1 MDELADNRHIRP
13 GEDETFEN
21 RQKESDVALI
31 QRAQTGDTEAFGEL
45 IHRYRGQ
52 LFRYVRALTHD
63 SYLAEDILQDGLIRA
78 FIHMGQLQNAERFMA
93 WMQRIV
99 RNQAYSHMQRRE
111 QQREQHFSSFLAF
124 GADDPSWS
132 DQDSL
137 DKTLNHLLNDTERIS
152 QETGYDPYQA
162 VAQQEMRNNLYKLLG
177 CLNLREQQVFTSYW
191 MEQLSPQEIAC
202 KFNLTSANAYQI
214 LSRSRKKV
222 SQLHIHL
229 SVEEMLAEWNSL
241 GQNRVILEE
250 PLSFRAPQTWNSAAA
265 SIHEMLGYIGSSP
278 SLPMVMGM
286 SGLSFRLTI
295 LPQDIHIAGPTAY
308 NFKEVLI
315 RGLHHMGYRSHAVEA
330 LASEAGLNANLID
343 PSMLEEKAKGKR
355 LLNPRLV
362 RALSL
367 IRYSIHRGIPAVV
380 WDLNIPEFGLIYG
393 YDDAARTLYGTDF
406 IKSGTIIYDHVGRG
420 VNQEVFVLAAESDG
434 MIREM
439 NLRAALTD
447 VLAHYRGEDPYT
459 LSNTVSG
466 LAAYA
471 VWREALEYRR
481 VEPNGHAYNIAV
493 LWDARRYASEFF
505 RELCLKWAS
514 IPRYSSL
521 IPFCLQAEEL
531 YRNMSQRLNVLK
543 QCFPF
548 PEGGKPN
555 EKLQVD
561 QAISILLEV
570 EELERAAVVAIKAL
584 LEEMDQHSPEIVMV
598 WPKCND

>member
-1 MDELADNRHIRP
+1 MDGLNNNRHIRP
-13 GEDETFEN
+13 GEDETLED
-21 RQKESDVALI
+21 RQKEPDIALI
-31 QRAQTGDTEAFGEL
+31 QRAQTGDIEAFGEL

-52 LFRYVRALTHD
+52 LFRYVRALTYD

-93 WMQRIV
+93 WMQRIM
-99 RNQAYSHMQRRE
+99 RNQAYSHMQRQK
-111 QQREQHFSSFLAF
+111 QQREQHFSSFFAF
-124 GADDPSWS
+124 GLRADDASWS

-137 DKTLNHLLNDTERIS
+137 DITLNHLLNDSNRRS
-152 QETGYDPYQA
+152 QETDYDPYQA
-162 VAQQEMRNNLYKLLG
+162 VAQQEMRNNLHRLLG
-177 CLNLREQQVFTSYW
+177 CLNEREQQVFTSYW
-191 MEQLSPQEIAC
+191 MEQLSPQEMAY
-202 KFNLTSANAYQI
+202 KFNLTSANVYQI

-265 SIHEMLGYIGSSP
+265 SIHEMLGYIGPSP

-308 NFKEVLI
+308 NFKEVLT
-315 RGLHHMGYRSHAVEA
+315 RGLQHMGYRSHAVEA
-330 LASEAGLNANLID
+330 LASEAGLNANLVD

-362 RALSL
+362 QALSL
-367 IRYSIHRGIPAVV
+367 IRYAIHRGIPAVV

-406 IKSGTIIYDHVGRG
+406 IKSGTIPYDHVGRG

-439 NLRAALTD
+439 NLHAALTA

-459 LSNTVSG
+459 LPNTVSG
-466 LAAYA
+466 VAAYA

-493 LWDARRYASEFF
+493 LWDARRNASEFF
-505 RELCLKWAS
+505 KELSLKWAS
-514 IPRYSSL
+514 ISSYSSL

-531 YRNMSQRLNVLK
+531 YRNISQKLNKLAEL
-543 QCFPF
+543 FPF
-548 PEGGKPN
+548 PDGGLPN
-555 EKLQVD
+555 EKLHAD

-598 WPKCND
+598 

>member
-1 MDELADNRHIRP
+1 MDGLTNNRHIRL
-13 GEDETFEN
+13 GEDETLED
-21 RQKESDVALI
+21 RQKEPDIALI

-52 LFRYVRALTHD
+52 LFRYVRALTYD

-99 RNQAYSHMQRRE
+99 RNQAYSHMQRQE
-111 QQREQHFSSFLAF
+111 QQREQHFSSFFAFGF
-124 GADDPSWS
+124 GADDASWS

-137 DKTLNHLLNDTERIS
+137 DMTLNHLLNDTNRRS
-152 QETGYDPYQA
+152 QETDYDPYQA
-162 VAQQEMRNNLYKLLG
+162 VAQQEMRNNLHRLLG
-177 CLNLREQQVFTSYW
+177 CLNEREQQVFTSYW
-191 MEQLSPQEIAC
+191 MEQLSPQEMAY
-202 KFNLTSANAYQI
+202 KFNLTSANVYQI

-229 SVEEMLAEWNSL
+229 SVEEMLTEWNSL
-241 GQNRVILEE
+241 GQNRVTLEE

-265 SIHEMLGYIGSSP
+265 SIHEMLGYIGPSP
-278 SLPMVMGM
+278 SLPMIMGM
-286 SGLSFRLTI
+286 SGLSFRLTT

-308 NFKEVLI
+308 NFKEVLT
-315 RGLHHMGYRSHAVEA
+315 RGLQHMGYRSHAVEA
-330 LASEAGLNANLID
+330 LASEAGLNANLVD

-362 RALSL
+362 QALSL

-393 YDDAARTLYGTDF
+393 YDDAARTLHGTDF
-406 IKSGTIIYDHVGRG
+406 TKSGTIPYDHVGRG

-439 NLRAALTD
+439 NLRAALTA

-459 LSNTVSG
+459 LPNTVSG
-466 LAAYA
+466 VAAYA

-505 RELCLKWAS
+505 KELSLKWAS
-514 IPRYSSL
+514 TACYSSL

-531 YRNMSQRLNVLK
+531 YRNMSQKLNTLVAL
-543 QCFPF
+543 FPF
-548 PEGGKPN
+548 PDGGLPN
-555 EKLQVD
+555 EKLHAD

-598 WPKCND
+598 

>member
-21 RQKESDVALI
+21 RQKQSDIGLI

-52 LFRYVRALTHD
+52 LFRYVRALTYD

-99 RNQAYSHMQRRE
+99 RNQAYSHMQRQK
-111 QQREQHFSSFLAF
+111 QQREQHFSSFFAFGF
-124 GADDPSWS
+124 GADDASWS

-137 DKTLNHLLNDTERIS
+137 DMTLNHLLNDTERRS

-162 VAQQEMRNNLYKLLG
+162 VAQQEMRNNLHELLG
-177 CLNLREQQVFTSYW
+177 CLNEREQQVFTSYW
-191 MEQLSPQEIAC
+191 MEQLSPQEMAC
-202 KFNLTSANAYQI
+202 KFNLTSANVYQL

-241 GQNRVILEE
+241 GQHRVILEE

-265 SIHEMLGYIGSSP
+265 SIHEMLGYIGPSP

-286 SGLSFRLTI
+286 SGLAFRLTI
-295 LPQDIHIAGPTAY
+295 LPQDLHIAGPTAY
-308 NFKEVLI
+308 NFKEVLT

-330 LASEAGLNANLID
+330 LASEAGLNANLVD
-343 PSMLEEKAKGKR
+343 PLMLEEKAKGKR

-406 IKSGTIIYDHVGRG
+406 IKSGTIPYDHVGRG

-459 LSNTVSG
+459 LPNTVSG

-471 VWREALEYRR
+471 VWREALENRWL
-481 VEPNGHAYNIAV
+481 EPNGHAYNIAV
-493 LWDARRYASEFF
+493 LWDARRYASDFF
-505 RELCLKWAS
+505 KELSVKWAS
-514 IPRYSSL
+514 TTRYFSL
-521 IPFCLQAEEL
+521 IPLCLQAEEL
-531 YRNMSQRLNVLK
+531 YRNMSQRLNMLK

-548 PEGGKPN
+548 PDGGLPN
-555 EKLQVD
+555 EKLHAD
-561 QAISILLEV
+561 QAISILLEI
-570 EELERAAVVAIKAL
+570 EELERAAVVVVKAL
-584 LEEMDQHSPEIVMV
+584 LEGMAQHSPEIVMV
-598 WPKCND
+598 

>member
-1 MDELADNRHIRP
+1 MDGLTNNRHIRP
-13 GEDETFEN
+13 GEDETLED
-21 RQKESDVALI
+21 RQMQSDIALI

-78 FIHMGQLQNAERFMA
+78 FIHIGQLQNAERFMA

-99 RNQAYSHMQRRE
+99 RNQAYSHMQRQE

-124 GADDPSWS
+124 GFGADDASWS

-137 DKTLNHLLNDTERIS
+137 DMTLNHLLNDTDRRS
-152 QETGYDPYQA
+152 QEIGYDPYQA
-162 VAQQEMRNNLYKLLG
+162 VAQQEMRNNLHRLLS
-177 CLNLREQQVFTSYW
+177 CLNEREQQVFTSYW
-191 MEQLSPQEIAC
+191 MEQLSPQEMAC
-202 KFNLTSANAYQI
+202 RFKLTSANVYQI

-229 SVEEMLAEWNSL
+229 SVEDMLAEWNSL

-265 SIHEMLGYIGSSP
+265 SIHEMLGYIGPSP

-286 SGLSFRLTI
+286 SGLSFRLII

-308 NFKEVLI
+308 NFKEVLT
-315 RGLHHMGYRSHAVEA
+315 RGLQHMGYRSHAVEA
-330 LASEAGLNANLID
+330 LASEAGLNANLVD
-343 PSMLEEKAKGKR
+343 PAMLEEKAKGKR

-380 WDLNIPEFGLIYG
+380 WDLHIPEFGLIYG

-406 IKSGTIIYDHVGRG
+406 IKSGTVPYDHVGRG
-420 VNQEVFVLAAESDG
+420 VNQEVFVLAAESDS

-447 VLAHYRGEDPYT
+447 VLAHYRGEDPYS
-459 LSNTVSG
+459 LPNTVSG
-466 LAAYA
+466 LAAYG

-505 RELCLKWAS
+505 KELSLKWAS

-531 YRNMSQRLNVLK
+531 YRNMSQKLNTLAEL
-543 QCFPF
+543 FPF
-548 PEGGKPN
+548 PDGGLPN
-555 EKLQVD
+555 EKLHAD

-570 EELERAAVVAIKAL
+570 EELERAAVVVIKAL
-584 LEEMDQHSPEIVMV
+584 LKGMAQHSPEIVMV
-598 WPKCND
+598 

>member
-1 MDELADNRHIRP
+1 MDGLTDNRHIRP
-13 GEDETFEN
+13 GEDETLED
-21 RQKESDVALI
+21 RHKEPDIALI

-45 IHRYRGQ
+45 IRRYRGQ
-52 LFRYVRALTHD
+52 LFRYVRAVTHD

-78 FIHMGQLQNAERFMA
+78 FIHMGQLQHAERFMA

-99 RNQAYSHMQRRE
+99 RNQAYSHMQRQE

-124 GADDPSWS
+124 GFGADDASWS

-137 DKTLNHLLNDTERIS
+137 DMTLSHLLNDTDRRS

-162 VAQQEMRNNLYKLLG
+162 VAQQEMSNNLHKLLG
-177 CLNLREQQVFTSYW
+177 CLNEREQQVFTSYW
-191 MEQLSPQEIAC
+191 MEQLSPQEMAC
-202 KFNLTSANAYQI
+202 KFNLTIANVYQI

-222 SQLHIHL
+222 SQHHIHL
-229 SVEEMLAEWNSL
+229 SVEETLAEWNSL
-241 GQNRVILEE
+241 GQNRVILGE

-265 SIHEMLGYIGSSP
+265 SIHEMLGYIGPSP

-308 NFKEVLI
+308 NFKEVLT
-315 RGLHHMGYRSHAVEA
+315 RGLQHMGYRSHAVEA
-330 LASEAGLNANLID
+330 LASEAGLNANLVD

-380 WDLNIPEFGLIYG
+380 WDLHIPEFGLIYG

-406 IKSGTIIYDHVGRG
+406 IKSGTIPYDHVGRG
-420 VNQEVFVLAAESDG
+420 VNQEVFVLTAESDG

-439 NLRAALTD
+439 NLHAALTD

-459 LSNTVSG
+459 LPNTVSG

-505 RELCLKWAS
+505 KELSLKWAS
-514 IPRYSSL
+514 TARYSSL
-521 IPFCLQAEEL
+521 IAFCLQAEEL
-531 YRNMSQRLNVLK
+531 YRNMFQKLNTLAEL
-543 QCFPF
+543 CPF
-548 PEGGKPN
+548 PDGGLPN
-555 EKLQVD
+555 EKVHAD
-561 QAISILLEV
+561 QAISILVEV
-570 EELERAAVVAIKAL
+570 EELERAAVVVIKAL
-584 LEEMDQHSPEIVMV
+584 LEGMAQHSPEIVMV
-598 WPKCND
+598 

>member
-1 MDELADNRHIRP
+1 MDGLTNNRHIRP
-13 GEDETFEN
+13 GEDEILED
-21 RQKESDVALI
+21 RQKEPDIALI

-52 LFRYVRALTHD
+52 LFRYVRALTYD

-99 RNQAYSHMQRRE
+99 RNQAYSHMQRQK
-111 QQREQHFSSFLAF
+111 QQREQHFSSFFAFGF
-124 GADDPSWS
+124 GADDASWS

-137 DKTLNHLLNDTERIS
+137 DMTLNHLLNDSNRSS
-152 QETGYDPYQA
+152 QETGNDPYQA
-162 VAQQEMRNNLYKLLG
+162 VAQQEMRNNLHRLLG
-177 CLNLREQQVFTSYW
+177 CLNEREQQVFTSYW
-191 MEQLSPQEIAC
+191 MEQLSPQEMAC
-202 KFNLTSANAYQI
+202 KFNLTSANVYQI

-241 GQNRVILEE
+241 GQNRVTLEE
-250 PLSFRAPQTWNSAAA
+250 PLSFRTPQTWNSAAA
-265 SIHEMLGYIGSSP
+265 SIHEMLGYIDPSP

-308 NFKEVLI
+308 NFKEVLT
-315 RGLHHMGYRSHAVEA
+315 RGLQHMGYRSHAVEA
-330 LASEAGLNANLID
+330 LASEAGLNANLVD

-362 RALSL
+362 QALSL
-367 IRYSIHRGIPAVV
+367 IRYAIHRGIPAVV

-393 YDDAARTLYGTDF
+393 YDDAARILYGTDF
-406 IKSGTIIYDHVGRG
+406 IKSGTIAYDHVGRG
-420 VNQEVFVLAAESDG
+420 VNQEVFVLVAESDG

-439 NLRAALTD
+439 NLRAALTAT
-447 VLAHYRGEDPYT
+447 LAHYLGEDPYT
-459 LSNTVSG
+459 LPNTVSG
-466 LAAYA
+466 VAAYA
-471 VWREALEYRR
+471 VWREALQYRR

-505 RELCLKWAS
+505 KELSLKWAS
-514 IPRYSSL
+514 IASYSSL

-531 YRNMSQRLNVLK
+531 YRNMSQKLNTLAEL
-543 QCFPF
+543 FPF
-548 PEGGKPN
+548 PDGGLPN
-555 EKLQVD
+555 EKLHAD

-584 LEEMDQHSPEIVMV
+584 LEEMDQYSPEIVMV
-598 WPKCND
+598 

>member
-1 MDELADNRHIRP
+1 MDGLTNNRHIRP
-13 GEDETFEN
+13 GEDEILED
-21 RQKESDVALI
+21 RQKEPDIALI

-52 LFRYVRALTHD
+52 LFRYVRALTYD

-99 RNQAYSHMQRRE
+99 RNQAYSHMQRQK
-111 QQREQHFSSFLAF
+111 QQREQHFSSFFAFGF
-124 GADDPSWS
+124 GADDASWS

-137 DKTLNHLLNDTERIS
+137 DMTLNHLLNDTDRSS
-152 QETGYDPYQA
+152 QETEYDPYQA
-162 VAQQEMRNNLYKLLG
+162 VAQQEMRNNLHRLLG
-177 CLNLREQQVFTSYW
+177 CLNEREQQVFTSYW
-191 MEQLSPQEIAC
+191 MEQLSPQEMAC
-202 KFNLTSANAYQI
+202 KFNLTSANVYQI

-241 GQNRVILEE
+241 GQNRVTLEE
-250 PLSFRAPQTWNSAAA
+250 PLSFRTPQTWNSAAA
-265 SIHEMLGYIGSSP
+265 SIHEMLGYIGPSP

-308 NFKEVLI
+308 NFKEVLT
-315 RGLHHMGYRSHAVEA
+315 RGLQHMGYRSHAVEA
-330 LASEAGLNANLID
+330 LASEAGLNANLVD

-362 RALSL
+362 QALSL
-367 IRYSIHRGIPAVV
+367 IRYAIHRGIPAVV

-406 IKSGTIIYDHVGRG
+406 IKSGTIPYDHVGRG

-439 NLRAALTD
+439 NLHAALTA

-459 LSNTVSG
+459 LPNTVSG
-466 LAAYA
+466 VAAYA

-505 RELCLKWAS
+505 KELSLKWAS
-514 IPRYSSL
+514 IASYSNL
-521 IPFCLQAEEL
+521 ISFCLQAEEL
-531 YRNMSQRLNVLK
+531 YRNMSQKLNTLAEL
-543 QCFPF
+543 FPF
-548 PEGGKPN
+548 PDGGLPN
-555 EKLQVD
+555 EKLHAD

-584 LEEMDQHSPEIVMV
+584 LEEMDQHFPEIVMV
-598 WPKCND
+598 

>member
-1 MDELADNRHIRP
+1 MDKLADNRHIRTE
-13 GEDETFEN
+13 EDETFEN
-21 RQKESDVALI
+21 RQKEPDIALV

-45 IHRYRGQ
+45 IRRYRGQ

-63 SYLAEDILQDGLIRA
+63 SYLAEDIIQDGLIRA

-111 QQREQHFSSFLAF
+111 QQREQHFSSFFAF
-124 GADDPSWS
+124 GADDDSWS
-132 DQDSL
+132 DRDSL
-137 DKTLNHLLNDTERIS
+137 DMTLNHLLNQTDRRS
-152 QETGYDPYQA
+152 QETHDDPYQA
-162 VAQQEMRNNLYKLLG
+162 VAQQEMRNNLHKLLG
-177 CLNLREQQVFTSYW
+177 CLNEREQQVFTSYW
-191 MEQLSPQEIAC
+191 MEQLSTQEMAC
-202 KFNLTSANAYQI
+202 RFNLTSANVYQI

-229 SVEEMLAEWNSL
+229 SVEEMLAEWNSI
-241 GQNRVILEE
+241 GQDRVILEE
-250 PLSFRAPQTWNSAAA
+250 PLSFRDPQTWNSAAA
-265 SIHEMLGYIGSSP
+265 AIHEMLGYIGPSP

-286 SGLSFRLTI
+286 TGLSFRLTI

-308 NFKEVLI
+308 NFKEVLT
-315 RGLHHMGYRSHAVEA
+315 RGLQYLGYRSQAVEA
-330 LASEAGLNANLID
+330 LASEAGLNANLVD

-367 IRYSIHRGIPAVV
+367 IRTSIHRGIPAVV

-406 IKSGTIIYDHVGRG
+406 IKSGSIPYDHVGRG

-439 NLRAALTD
+439 NLREALTA

-459 LSNTVSG
+459 LPNTVSG

-471 VWREALEYRR
+471 VWREALEYRQ
-481 VEPNGHAYNIAV
+481 VEPNGNAYNIAV
-493 LWDARRYASEFF
+493 LWDARRYAGEFF
-505 RELCLKWAS
+505 EELSLKWAS
-514 IPRYSSL
+514 TPRYTSL
-521 IPFCLQAEEL
+521 IPFCLQAEEI
-531 YRNMSQRLNVLK
+531 YRIMTQRLNMLK

-555 EKLQVD
+555 DKLHAD
-561 QAISILLEV
+561 QAILLLLEV
-570 EELERAAVVAIKAL
+570 EELERAVVVAIKAL

>member
-1 MDELADNRHIRP
+1 MDELTVNHRHISS
-13 GEDETFEN
+13 GQDETFEN
-21 RQKESDVALI
+21 RQKESDIALI

-63 SYLAEDILQDGLIRA
+63 SYLAEDILQDGFIRA
-78 FIHMGQLQNAERFMA
+78 FIHMRQLQNADRFMA

-111 QQREQHFSSFLAF
+111 QQREQHFSSFFAFGF
-124 GADDPSWS
+124 GADDASWS
-132 DQDSL
+132 DQDSF
-137 DKTLNHLLNDTERIS
+137 DMTLNHFLNDTDRRS
-152 QETGYDPYQA
+152 WETGYDPYQA
-162 VAQQEMRNNLYKLLG
+162 VAQQEMRNNLHKLLG
-177 CLNLREQQVFTSYW
+177 CLNEREQQVFTSYW
-191 MEQLSPQEIAC
+191 MEQLSPQEMAC
-202 KFNLTSANAYQI
+202 KFNLTSANVYQI

-229 SVEEMLAEWNSL
+229 SVEEMLAEWHSI
-241 GQNRVILEE
+241 GQNRLILEE

-308 NFKEVLI
+308 NFKEVLT
-315 RGLHHMGYRSHAVEA
+315 RGLQHMGYRSHAVEA
-330 LASEAGLNANLID
+330 LASEAGGNANLVD

-393 YDDAARTLYGTDF
+393 YDDAVRTLYGTDF
-406 IKSGTIIYDHVGRG
+406 IKSGTIPYDHVGRG
-420 VNQEVFVLAAESDG
+420 VNQEVFVMTAESDG

-459 LSNTVSG
+459 LPNTVSG
-466 LAAYA
+466 LAAYG

-481 VEPNGHAYNIAV
+481 VEPNGHAYNLAV

-505 RELCLKWAS
+505 KELSVKRAS
-514 IPRYSSL
+514 TPRYSSL
-521 IPFCLQAEEL
+521 IPLCLQAEEL
-531 YRNMSQRLNVLK
+531 YRNMSQRLNMLK

-548 PEGGKPN
+548 PDGGLPN
-555 EKLQVD
+555 EKLHAD

-570 EELERAAVVAIKAL
+570 EELERAAVIVIQAL
-584 LEEMDQHSPEIVMV
+584 LEEMDQHSPEMVMV
-598 WPKCND
+598 

>member
-1 MDELADNRHIRP
+1 MDELADNRHITP
-13 GEDETFEN
+13 GQGETFKN
-21 RQKESDVALI
+21 GNKESDIALI

-78 FIHMGQLQNAERFMA
+78 FIHMRQLQNADRFMA

-111 QQREQHFSSFLAF
+111 QQREQHFSSFFAFGF
-124 GADDPSWS
+124 GADDASWS

-137 DKTLNHLLNDTERIS
+137 DMTLNHFLNDTDRRS
-152 QETGYDPYQA
+152 WETGYDPYQA
-162 VAQQEMRNNLYKLLG
+162 VAQQEMRNNLHKLLG
-177 CLNLREQQVFTSYW
+177 CLNEREQQVFTSYW
-191 MEQLSPQEIAC
+191 MEQLSPQEMAC
-202 KFNLTSANAYQI
+202 KFNLTSANVYQI

-229 SVEEMLAEWNSL
+229 SVEEMLAEWHSI
-241 GQNRVILEE
+241 GQNRLILEE

-286 SGLSFRLTI
+286 IGLSFRLTI

-308 NFKEVLI
+308 NFKEVLT
-315 RGLHHMGYRSHAVEA
+315 RGLRHMGYRSHAVEA
-330 LASEAGLNANLID
+330 LASEAGLNANLVD

-355 LLNPRLV
+355 VLNPRLV

-393 YDDAARTLYGTDF
+393 YDDAVRTLYGTDF
-406 IKSGTIIYDHVGRG
+406 IKSGTIPYDHVGRG
-420 VNQEVFVLAAESDG
+420 VNQEVFVMTAESDG

-459 LSNTVSG
+459 LPNTVSG
-466 LAAYA
+466 LAAYS

-481 VEPNGHAYNIAV
+481 VEPNGHAYNLAV

-505 RELCLKWAS
+505 KELSVKWAS
-514 IPRYSSL
+514 TPLHSSL
-521 IPFCLQAEEL
+521 IPLCLQAEEL
-531 YRNMSQRLNVLK
+531 YRNMSQRLNMLK

-548 PEGGKPN
+548 PDGGLPN
-555 EKLQVD
+555 EKLHAD

-570 EELERAAVVAIKAL
+570 EELERAAVIVIQAL
-584 LEEMDQHSPEIVMV
+584 LEEMDQHSPNGYGVTYM
-598 WPKCND
+598 

>member
-1 MDELADNRHIRP
+1 MDGLTNNRHIRP
-13 GEDETFEN
+13 GEDEILED
-21 RQKESDVALI
+21 RQKEPDIALI

-45 IHRYRGQ
+45 IYRYRGQ
-52 LFRYVRALTHD
+52 LFRYVRALTYD

-99 RNQAYSHMQRRE
+99 RNQAYSHMQRQKQLRE
-111 QQREQHFSSFLAF
+111 EHFSSFFAFGF
-124 GADDPSWS
+124 GADDASWS

-137 DKTLNHLLNDTERIS
+137 DITLNHLLNDSNRTS

-162 VAQQEMRNNLYKLLG
+162 VAQQEMRNNLHRLLA
-177 CLNLREQQVFTSYW
+177 CLNEREQQVFTSYW
-191 MEQLSPQEIAC
+191 MEQLSAQEMAC
-202 KFNLTSANAYQI
+202 KFNLTIANVYQI

-241 GQNRVILEE
+241 GQNRVTLEE

-265 SIHEMLGYIGSSP
+265 SIHEMLGYIGPSP

-308 NFKEVLI
+308 NFKEVLT
-315 RGLHHMGYRSHAVEA
+315 RGLQHMGYRSHAVEA
-330 LASEAGLNANLID
+330 LASEAGLNANLVD
-343 PSMLEEKAKGKR
+343 PLMLEEKAKGKR

-362 RALSL
+362 QALSL
-367 IRYSIHRGIPAVV
+367 IRYAIHRGIPAVV

-406 IKSGTIIYDHVGRG
+406 IKSGTIPYDHVGRG

-439 NLRAALTD
+439 NLHGALTA

-459 LSNTVSG
+459 LPNTVSG
-466 LAAYA
+466 VAAYA

-505 RELCLKWAS
+505 KEVSLKWAS
-514 IPRYSSL
+514 NACYSSL

-531 YRNMSQRLNVLK
+531 YRNMSQKLNTLVEL
-543 QCFPF
+543 FPF
-548 PEGGKPN
+548 PDGGLPN
-555 EKLQVD
+555 EKLHAD

-570 EELERAAVVAIKAL
+570 EELERAAVVVIKAL
-584 LEEMDQHSPEIVMV
+584 LEGMDQHSPEIVMV
-598 WPKCND
+598 

>member
-1 MDELADNRHIRP
+1 MDELANNRHIMI
-13 GEDETFEN
+13 GEDEAFEN
-21 RQKESDVALI
+21 RQKKSDIALI
-31 QRAQTGDTEAFGEL
+31 QRAQAGNTEAFGEL

-52 LFRYVRALTHD
+52 LFRYVRSLTHD

-93 WMQRIV
+93 WMQRIM

-111 QQREQHFSSFLAF
+111 QQREQHFSSFFAF
-124 GADDPSWS
+124 GYGADDASWS

-137 DKTLNHLLNDTERIS
+137 DMTLSCLLDDTDRRS
-152 QETGYDPYQA
+152 QEKGNDPYQA
-162 VAQQEMRNNLYKLLG
+162 IVQQEMRTNLHKLLG
-177 CLNLREQQVFTSYW
+177 CLNEREQQVFTSYW

-202 KFNLTSANAYQI
+202 KFNLTSANVYQI

-229 SVEEMLAEWNSL
+229 SVEEMLAEWHSL
-241 GQNRVILEE
+241 RQNRVILEE
-250 PLSFRAPQTWNSAAA
+250 PLSFRDPQTWNSAAA

-308 NFKEVLI
+308 NFKEVLT
-315 RGLHHMGYRSHAVEA
+315 RGLQHLGYRSQAVEA
-330 LASEAGLNANLID
+330 LASEAGLNANLVD

-367 IRYSIHRGIPAVV
+367 IRTSIHRGIPAVV

-393 YDDAARTLYGTDF
+393 YDDAARTLYGIDF
-406 IKSGTIIYDHVGRG
+406 IKSGSIPYDHVGRG

-439 NLRAALTD
+439 NLRAALTA

-459 LSNTVSG
+459 LPNTVSG

-471 VWREALEYRR
+471 AWREALEYRQ

-493 LWDARRYASEFF
+493 LWDARRYAGEFF
-505 RELCLKWAS
+505 RELSIKWAS

-531 YRNMSQRLNVLK
+531 YRMMAQRLNELK

-555 EKLQVD
+555 GKLQEN

-570 EELERAAVVAIKAL
+570 EELERAAVVAIESLREGMA
-584 LEEMDQHSPEIVMV
+584 QHSPEIVMV
-598 WPKCND
+598 

>member
-1 MDELADNRHIRP
+1 MDGLTNNRHIRP
-13 GEDETFEN
+13 GEDEILED
-21 RQKESDVALI
+21 RQNEPDITLI
-31 QRAQTGDTEAFGEL
+31 QRAQTGDTEAFGDL
-45 IHRYRGQ
+45 IHRHRGQ
-52 LFRYVRALTHD
+52 LFRYVRALTYD

-93 WMQRIV
+93 WMQRII
-99 RNQAYSHMQRRE
+99 RNQAYSHMQRQK
-111 QQREQHFSSFLAF
+111 QQREQHFSSF
-124 GADDPSWS
+124 
-132 DQDSL
+132 
-137 DKTLNHLLNDTERIS
+137 
-152 QETGYDPYQA
+152 ETDYDPYQA
-162 VAQQEMRNNLYKLLG
+162 VAQQEMRNNLHRLLG
-177 CLNLREQQVFTSYW
+177 CLNEREQQVFTSYW
-191 MEQLSPQEIAC
+191 MEQLSPQEMAY
-202 KFNLTSANAYQI
+202 KFNLTIANVYQI

-222 SQLHIHL
+222 SQFHIHL

-241 GQNRVILEE
+241 GQNRVTLEE

-265 SIHEMLGYIGSSP
+265 SIHEMLGYIGPSP

-308 NFKEVLI
+308 NFKEVLT
-315 RGLHHMGYRSHAVEA
+315 RGLQHMGYRSHAVEA
-330 LASEAGLNANLID
+330 LASEAGLNANLVD

-362 RALSL
+362 QALSL

-406 IKSGTIIYDHVGRG
+406 IKSGTIPYDHVGRG

-439 NLRAALTD
+439 NLHAALTA

-459 LSNTVSG
+459 LPNTVSG
-466 LAAYA
+466 LAVYA

-505 RELCLKWAS
+505 KELSLQWAS
-514 IPRYSSL
+514 TACYSSL

-531 YRNMSQRLNVLK
+531 YRNMSQKLNTLAEL
-543 QCFPF
+543 FPF
-548 PEGGKPN
+548 PEGGLPD
-555 EKLQVD
+555 EKLHAD

-570 EELERAAVVAIKAL
+570 EELERAAVVVIKAL
-584 LEEMDQHSPEIVMV
+584 LEGMAQHSPGIVMG
-598 WPKCND
+598 

>member
-1 MDELADNRHIRP
+1 MDGLNNNRHIRP
-13 GEDETFEN
+13 GEDETLED
-21 RQKESDVALI
+21 RQKEPDIALI
-31 QRAQTGDTEAFGEL
+31 QRAQTGDIESFGEL

-52 LFRYVRALTHD
+52 LFRYVRALTYD

-78 FIHMGQLQNAERFMA
+78 FIHMEQLQNAERFMA
-93 WMQRIV
+93 WMQRIM
-99 RNQAYSHMQRRE
+99 RNQAYSHMQRQK
-111 QQREQHFSSFLAF
+111 QQREQHFSSFFAFGF
-124 GADDPSWS
+124 GADDASWS

-137 DKTLNHLLNDTERIS
+137 DMTLNHLLNDTDRRS

-162 VAQQEMRNNLYKLLG
+162 VAQQEMRNNLHRLLG
-177 CLNLREQQVFTSYW
+177 CLNEREQQVFTSYW
-191 MEQLSPQEIAC
+191 MEQLSPQEMAC
-202 KFNLTSANAYQI
+202 KFNLTIANVYQI

-241 GQNRVILEE
+241 GQNRVTLEE

-265 SIHEMLGYIGSSP
+265 SIHEMLGYIGPSP

-308 NFKEVLI
+308 NFKEVLA
-315 RGLHHMGYRSHAVEA
+315 RGLQHMGYLSHAVEA
-330 LASEAGLNANLID
+330 LASEAGLNANLVD
-343 PSMLEEKAKGKR
+343 SSMLEEKAKGKR

-362 RALSL
+362 QALSL

-406 IKSGTIIYDHVGRG
+406 IKSGTIPYDHVGRG

-439 NLRAALTD
+439 NLNAALTA
-447 VLAHYRGEDPYT
+447 VLAHYHGEDPYT
-459 LSNTVSG
+459 LPNTVSG
-466 LAAYA
+466 VAAYA

-505 RELCLKWAS
+505 KELSLKWAS
-514 IPRYSSL
+514 TACYSSL

-531 YRNMSQRLNVLK
+531 YQNMSQKLNTLAEL
-543 QCFPF
+543 FPF
-548 PEGGKPN
+548 PDGGLPN
-555 EKLQVD
+555 EKLHAD

-570 EELERAAVVAIKAL
+570 EELERAAVVVIKAL
-584 LEEMDQHSPEIVMV
+584 LEGMAQHSPQIVMV
-598 WPKCND
+598 

>member
-1 MDELADNRHIRP
+1 MDEVADNHHIRT

-21 RQKESDVALI
+21 RKKESDVALI

-45 IHRYRGQ
+45 VHRYRGQ

-63 SYLAEDILQDGLIRA
+63 SYLAEDILQDGFIRA
-78 FIHMGQLQNAERFMA
+78 FIHMRQLQNADRFMA

-111 QQREQHFSSFLAF
+111 QQREQQFSSFFVF

-137 DKTLNHLLNDTERIS
+137 DMTLNHLLNDADRRS
-152 QETGYDPYQA
+152 QGTGYDPYQA
-162 VAQQEMRNNLYKLLG
+162 VAQQEMRNNLHKLLG
-177 CLNLREQQVFTSYW
+177 CLNEREQQVFASYW

-202 KFNLTSANAYQI
+202 KFNLTSANVYQI

-229 SVEEMLAEWNSL
+229 SVEEMLAEWHSL
-241 GQNRVILEE
+241 GQNRLILEE
-250 PLSFRAPQTWNSAAA
+250 PLSFRAPRTWNSAAA

-308 NFKEVLI
+308 NFKEVLT
-315 RGLHHMGYRSHAVEA
+315 RGLRHMGYRSHAVEA
-330 LASEAGLNANLID
+330 LASEAGLNANLVD

-393 YDDAARTLYGTDF
+393 YDDAARILYGTDF
-406 IKSGTIIYDHVGRG
+406 IKSGTIPYDHVGRG

-434 MIREM
+434 MLREM
-439 NLRAALTD
+439 NLRAVLTA
-447 VLAHYRGEDPYT
+447 VLAHYCGEDPYT
-459 LSNTVSG
+459 LPNTVSG

-481 VEPNGHAYNIAV
+481 VEPNGQAYNIAV

-505 RELCLKWAS
+505 KELSLKWAS
-514 IPRYSSL
+514 TARYSSL
-521 IPFCLQAEEL
+521 IAFCLQAEEL
-531 YRNMSQRLNVLK
+531 YRKMSQKLNTLAEL
-543 QCFPF
+543 FPF
-548 PEGGKPN
+548 PEGGLPN
-555 EKLQVD
+555 EKLHAD
-561 QAISILLEV
+561 QAISILMEV
-570 EELERAAVVAIKAL
+570 EELERTAVVVIKAL
-584 LEEMDQHSPEIVMV
+584 LEGMAQHSPEIVMV
-598 WPKCND
+598 

>member
-13 GEDETFEN
+13 GEDEIYED
-21 RQKESDVALI
+21 RQKESDIALI
-31 QRAQTGDTEAFGEL
+31 QRAQTGGTEAFGEL

-52 LFRYVRALTHD
+52 LFRYVRAFTHD
-63 SYLAEDILQDGLIRA
+63 SFLAEDILQDGLIRA
-78 FIHMGQLQNAERFMA
+78 FIHLGQLQDTDRFLA

-99 RNQAYSHMQRRE
+99 RNQAYSHMKRRE

-124 GADDPSWS
+124 GADDASWS
-132 DQDSL
+132 EQDSL
-137 DKTLNHLLNDTERIS
+137 DKTLNHLLNDADWRS
-152 QETGYDPYQA
+152 QEAGYDPYQA
-162 VAQQEMRNNLYKLLG
+162 IVQQEMRNNFHKLLG
-177 CLNLREQQVFTSYW
+177 CLNEREQQVFTSYW

-202 KFNLTSANAYQI
+202 RFNLTSVNVYQI

-222 SQLHIHL
+222 SQHHIHL
-229 SVEEMLAEWNSL
+229 SVEEMLAEWHSI

-286 SGLSFRLTI
+286 SGLAFRLTI
-295 LPQDIHIAGPTAY
+295 LPKDIHIAGPTAY
-308 NFKEVLI
+308 NFKEVLT
-315 RGLHHMGYRSHAVEA
+315 RGLQRMGYRSHAVEA
-330 LASEAGLNANLID
+330 LASEAGLNANLLD

-393 YDDAARTLYGTDF
+393 YDDAVRTLYGLDF
-406 IKSGTIIYDHVGRG
+406 IKSGAFPYDHVGRG

-434 MIREM
+434 MTREM
-439 NLRAALTD
+439 DLRAALTD
-447 VLAHYRGEDPYT
+447 VLAHYGGEDPYT
-459 LSNTVSG
+459 LPNTVSG

-471 VWREALEYRR
+471 VWREALENRR
-481 VEPNGHAYNIAV
+481 VEPNGHAYNIAI
-493 LWDARRYASEFF
+493 LWDARRYAGEFF
-505 RELCLKWAS
+505 KELSLKWAS
-514 IPRYSSL
+514 ISHYSSL
-521 IPFCLQAEEL
+521 ISICLRAEEL
-531 YRNMSQRLNVLK
+531 YRIMSQRLNTLTEL
-543 QCFPF
+543 FPF
-548 PEGGKPN
+548 PDGGLPN
-555 EKLQVD
+555 EKLQAD

-570 EELERAAVVAIKAL
+570 EELERDAVVAIEAL
-584 LEEMDQHSPEIVMV
+584 LKEWLNIPRQ
-598 WPKCND
+598 

>member
-1 MDELADNRHIRP
+1 MDGLTNNRHIRP
-13 GEDETFEN
+13 GEDEILED
-21 RQKESDVALI
+21 RQNEPDITLI
-31 QRAQTGDTEAFGEL
+31 QRAQTGDTEAFGDL
-45 IHRYRGQ
+45 IHRHRGQ
-52 LFRYVRALTHD
+52 LFRYVRALTYD

-93 WMQRIV
+93 WMQRII
-99 RNQAYSHMQRRE
+99 RNQAYSHMQRQK
-111 QQREQHFSSFLAF
+111 QQREQHFSSFFAFGF
-124 GADDPSWS
+124 GADDTSWS
-132 DQDSL
+132 DQDLL
-137 DKTLNHLLNDTERIS
+137 DMTLNHLLNDSNWRS

-162 VAQQEMRNNLYKLLG
+162 VVQQEMRNNLHRLLG
-177 CLNLREQQVFTSYW
+177 CLNEREQQVFTSYW
-191 MEQLSPQEIAC
+191 MEQLSPQEMAY
-202 KFNLTSANAYQI
+202 KFNLTIANVYQI

-222 SQLHIHL
+222 SQFHIHL

-241 GQNRVILEE
+241 GQNRVTLEE

-265 SIHEMLGYIGSSP
+265 SIHEMLGYIGPSP

-308 NFKEVLI
+308 NFKEVLT
-315 RGLHHMGYRSHAVEA
+315 RGLQHMGYRSHAVEA
-330 LASEAGLNANLID
+330 LASEAGLNANLVD

-362 RALSL
+362 QALSL

-406 IKSGTIIYDHVGRG
+406 IKSGTIPYDHVGRG

-439 NLRAALTD
+439 NLHAALTA

-459 LSNTVSG
+459 LPNTVSG
-466 LAAYA
+466 LAVYA

-505 RELCLKWAS
+505 KELSLQWAS
-514 IPRYSSL
+514 TACYSSL

-531 YRNMSQRLNVLK
+531 YRNMSQKLNTLAEL
-543 QCFPF
+543 FPF
-548 PEGGKPN
+548 PEGGLPD
-555 EKLQVD
+555 EKLHAD

-570 EELERAAVVAIKAL
+570 EELERAAVVVIKAL
-584 LEEMDQHSPEIVMV
+584 LEGMAQHSPGIVMG
-598 WPKCND
+598 

>member
-1 MDELADNRHIRP
+1 MDGLTNNRHIRP
-13 GEDETFEN
+13 GEDEILED
-21 RQKESDVALI
+21 RQKEPDIALI

-52 LFRYVRALTHD
+52 LFRYVRALTYD

-99 RNQAYSHMQRRE
+99 RNQAYSHMQRQK
-111 QQREQHFSSFLAF
+111 QQREQHFSSFFAFGF
-124 GADDPSWS
+124 GADDASWS

-137 DKTLNHLLNDTERIS
+137 DMTLNHLLNDTDRSS
-152 QETGYDPYQA
+152 QETEYDPYQA
-162 VAQQEMRNNLYKLLG
+162 VAQQEMRNNLHRLLG
-177 CLNLREQQVFTSYW
+177 CLNEREQQVFTSYW
-191 MEQLSPQEIAC
+191 MEQLSPQEMAY
-202 KFNLTSANAYQI
+202 KFNLTSANVYQI

-241 GQNRVILEE
+241 GQNRVTLEE
-250 PLSFRAPQTWNSAAA
+250 PLSFRTPQTWNSAAA
-265 SIHEMLGYIGSSP
+265 SIHEMLGYIGPSP

-308 NFKEVLI
+308 NFKEVLT
-315 RGLHHMGYRSHAVEA
+315 RGLQHMGYRSHAVEA
-330 LASEAGLNANLID
+330 LASEAGLNANLVD

-362 RALSL
+362 QALSL
-367 IRYSIHRGIPAVV
+367 IRYAIHRGIPAVV

-406 IKSGTIIYDHVGRG
+406 IKSGTIPYDHVGRG

-439 NLRAALTD
+439 NLHAALTA

-459 LSNTVSG
+459 LPNTVSG
-466 LAAYA
+466 VAAYA

-505 RELCLKWAS
+505 KELSLKWAS
-514 IPRYSSL
+514 IASYSNL
-521 IPFCLQAEEL
+521 ISFCLQAEEL
-531 YRNMSQRLNVLK
+531 YRNMSQKLNTLAEL
-543 QCFPF
+543 FPF
-548 PEGGKPN
+548 PDGGLPN
-555 EKLQVD
+555 EKLHAD
-561 QAISILLEV
+561 QAISILLEA

-584 LEEMDQHSPEIVMV
+584 LEEMDQHFPEIVMV
-598 WPKCND
+598 

>member
-1 MDELADNRHIRP
+1 MDGLTNNRHIRP
-13 GEDETFEN
+13 GEDEILED
-21 RQKESDVALI
+21 RQKEPDITLI

-52 LFRYVRALTHD
+52 LFRYVRALTYD

-93 WMQRIV
+93 WMQRIL
-99 RNQAYSHMQRRE
+99 RNQAYTHMQRQK
-111 QQREQHFSSFLAF
+111 QQREEHFSSFFAF
-124 GADDPSWS
+124 GIGADDASWS

-137 DKTLNHLLNDTERIS
+137 DITLNHLLNDSNQRS

-162 VAQQEMRNNLYKLLG
+162 VAQQEMRNNLHRLLG
-177 CLNLREQQVFTSYW
+177 CLNEREQQVFTSYW
-191 MEQLSPQEIAC
+191 MEQLSPQEMAS
-202 KFNLTSANAYQI
+202 KFNLTSANVYQI

-241 GQNRVILEE
+241 GQNRVTLEE
-250 PLSFRAPQTWNSAAA
+250 PLSFGAPQTWNSAAA
-265 SIHEMLGYIGSSP
+265 SIHEMLGYIGPSP
-278 SLPMVMGM
+278 SLPKVMGM

-308 NFKEVLI
+308 NFKEVLT
-315 RGLHHMGYRSHAVEA
+315 RGLQHMGYRSHAVEA
-330 LASEAGLNANLID
+330 LASEAGLNANLVD
-343 PSMLEEKAKGKR
+343 PLMLEEKAKGKR

-362 RALSL
+362 QALSL
-367 IRYSIHRGIPAVV
+367 IRYAIHRGIPAVV

-406 IKSGTIIYDHVGRG
+406 IKSGTIPYDHVGRG

-439 NLRAALTD
+439 NLHAAMTA

-459 LSNTVSG
+459 LPNTVSG
-466 LAAYA
+466 VAAYA

-505 RELCLKWAS
+505 KELSLKWAS
-514 IPRYSSL
+514 TACYSSL

-531 YRNMSQRLNVLK
+531 YRNMSQKLNTLAAL
-543 QCFPF
+543 FPF
-548 PEGGKPN
+548 PDGGLPN
-555 EKLQVD
+555 EKLHAD
-561 QAISILLEV
+561 QAILILLEV
-570 EELERAAVVAIKAL
+570 EELERAAVVVIKAL
-584 LEEMDQHSPEIVMV
+584 LEGMDQHSPEKVMM
-598 WPKCND
+598 

>member
-1 MDELADNRHIRP
+1 MDELADNRHIRLE
-13 GEDETFEN
+13 EDETFES
-21 RQKESDVALI
+21 RQKESDIALI

-78 FIHMGQLQNAERFMA
+78 FIHMRQLQNADRFMA

-111 QQREQHFSSFLAF
+111 QQREQHFSSYFAFRF
-124 GADDPSWS
+124 GADGASWS

-137 DKTLNHLLNDTERIS
+137 DMTLNHLLNDTDRRS

-162 VAQQEMRNNLYKLLG
+162 VAQQEMRNNLHKLLG
-177 CLNLREQQVFTSYW
+177 CLNEREQQVFTSYW

-202 KFNLTSANAYQI
+202 KFNLTSANVYQI

-229 SVEEMLAEWNSL
+229 SVEEMLAEWHSI
-241 GQNRVILEE
+241 GQNRLILEE
-250 PLSFRAPQTWNSAAA
+250 PLSFRTPHTWNSAAA

-308 NFKEVLI
+308 NFKEVLT
-315 RGLHHMGYRSHAVEA
+315 RGLQHMGYRSHAVEA
-330 LASEAGLNANLID
+330 LASEAGLNANLVD

-393 YDDAARTLYGTDF
+393 YDDTARILYGTDF
-406 IKSGTIIYDHVGRG
+406 IKSGTIPYDHVGRG

-439 NLRAALTD
+439 DLRAALTA

-459 LSNTVSG
+459 LPNTVSG

-505 RELCLKWAS
+505 KELSVKWAS
-514 IPRYSSL
+514 TPRYSSL

-531 YRNMSQRLNVLK
+531 YRNMSQRLNMLK

-548 PEGGKPN
+548 PDGGLPN
-555 EKLQVD
+555 EKLHAD

-570 EELERAAVVAIKAL
+570 EELERAAVIVIKAL

-598 WPKCND
+598 

>member
-1 MDELADNRHIRP
+1 MDGLTNDRHIRP
-13 GEDETFEN
+13 WEDEILED
-21 RQKESDVALI
+21 RQNEPDITLI

-45 IHRYRGQ
+45 IHRHRGQ
-52 LFRYVRALTHD
+52 LFRYVRALTYD

-93 WMQRIV
+93 WMQRII
-99 RNQAYSHMQRRE
+99 RNQAYSHMQRQK
-111 QQREQHFSSFLAF
+111 QQREQHFSSF
-124 GADDPSWS
+124 
-132 DQDSL
+132 
-137 DKTLNHLLNDTERIS
+137 
-152 QETGYDPYQA
+152 ETDYDPYQA
-162 VAQQEMRNNLYKLLG
+162 VAQQEMRNNLHRLLG
-177 CLNLREQQVFTSYW
+177 CLNEREQQVFTSYW
-191 MEQLSPQEIAC
+191 MEQLSPQEMAY
-202 KFNLTSANAYQI
+202 KFNLTIANVYQI

-241 GQNRVILEE
+241 GQNRVTLEE

-265 SIHEMLGYIGSSP
+265 SIHEMLGYIGPSP

-308 NFKEVLI
+308 NFKEVLT
-315 RGLHHMGYRSHAVEA
+315 RGLQHMGYRSHAVEA
-330 LASEAGLNANLID
+330 LASEAGLNANLVD

-362 RALSL
+362 QALSL

-406 IKSGTIIYDHVGRG
+406 IKSGTIPYDHVGRG

-439 NLRAALTD
+439 NLHAALTA
-447 VLAHYRGEDPYT
+447 VLAHYRGEDPYS
-459 LSNTVSG
+459 LPNTVSG
-466 LAAYA
+466 VAAYA

-481 VEPNGHAYNIAV
+481 LEPNGHAYNIAV

-505 RELCLKWAS
+505 KEISLQWGSTAC
-514 IPRYSSL
+514 YSSL
-521 IPFCLQAEEL
+521 ISFCLQTEEL
-531 YRNMSQRLNVLK
+531 YRNMSQKLNTLAEL
-543 QCFPF
+543 FPF
-548 PEGGKPN
+548 PDGGLPS
-555 EKLQVD
+555 EKLHAD

-570 EELERAAVVAIKAL
+570 EELERAAVVVIKAL
-584 LEEMDQHSPEIVMV
+584 LEGMAQHSPGIVMG
-598 WPKCND
+598 

>member
-1 MDELADNRHIRP
+1 MEQ
-13 GEDETFEN
+13 GTFEN
-21 RQKESDVALI
+21 RQKQSDIVLI
-31 QRAQTGDTEAFGEL
+31 QQAQTGDTEAFGEL
-45 IHRYRGQ
+45 INRYRGQ

-78 FIHMGQLQNAERFMA
+78 FIHLGQLQNTERFMA

-99 RNQAYSHMQRRE
+99 RNQAYSHMNRRE

-124 GADDPSWS
+124 GADDALWS
-132 DQDSL
+132 EQDLL
-137 DKTLNHLLNDTERIS
+137 DKTLNHLLNDSGWRS
-152 QETGYDPYQA
+152 QQAGYDPYQA
-162 VAQQEMRNNLYKLLG
+162 IAQQEMRNNLHKLLG
-177 CLNLREQQVFTSYW
+177 CLNEREQQVFTTYW
-191 MEQLSPQEIAC
+191 MEELSPQEIAC
-202 KFNLTSANAYQI
+202 RFNLTSANVYQI

-250 PLSFRAPQTWNSAAA
+250 PLSFREPQTWNSAAA
-265 SIHEMLGYIGSSP
+265 AVHEMLNYIGPSP

-295 LPQDIHIAGPTAY
+295 LPRDIHIAGPTAY
-308 NFKEVLI
+308 NFKEVLT
-315 RGLHHMGYRSHAVEA
+315 RGLQHLGYRSYAVEA
-330 LASEAGLNANLID
+330 LASEAGLNANLVD
-343 PSMLEEKAKGKR
+343 PLMLEEKAKGKR

-393 YDDAARTLYGTDF
+393 YDDAARTLYGADF
-406 IKSGTIIYDHVGRG
+406 IKSGTIPYDHIGRG
-420 VNQEVFVLAAESDG
+420 VNQEVFVLAAETDG

-447 VLAHYRGEDPYT
+447 ILAHYCGKDPYT
-459 LSNTVSG
+459 LPNTVSG

-471 VWREALEYRR
+471 VWREALENQR

-493 LWDARRYASEFF
+493 LWDARCYASKFF
-505 RELCLKWAS
+505 EELSLSWAS
-514 IPRYSSL
+514 LPRYTKL
-521 IPFCLQAEEL
+521 IPFCHQAEEL
-531 YRNMSQRLNVLK
+531 YRIMTDRLNMLK
-543 QCFPF
+543 QYFPF
-548 PEGGKPN
+548 PEGGNPN
-555 EKLQVD
+555 EKVQGD
-561 QAISILLEV
+561 KAISLLMEV
-570 EELERAAVVAIKAL
+570 EELERAAVVAIETL
-584 LEEMDQHSPEIVMV
+584 LERMAQFSPDIVME
-598 WPKCND
+598 

>member
-1 MDELADNRHIRP
+1 MDGLTNNRHIRP
-13 GEDETFEN
+13 GEDEILED
-21 RQKESDVALI
+21 RQKEPDITLI

-52 LFRYVRALTHD
+52 LFRYVRALTYD

-99 RNQAYSHMQRRE
+99 RNQAYTHMQRQK
-111 QQREQHFSSFLAF
+111 QQREEHFSSFFAF
-124 GADDPSWS
+124 GIGADDASWS

-137 DKTLNHLLNDTERIS
+137 NITLNHLLNDSNQRS

-162 VAQQEMRNNLYKLLG
+162 VAQQEMRNNLHRLLG
-177 CLNLREQQVFTSYW
+177 CLNEREQQVFTSYW
-191 MEQLSPQEIAC
+191 MEQLSPQEMAC
-202 KFNLTSANAYQI
+202 KFNLTSANVYQI

-241 GQNRVILEE
+241 GQNRVTLEE
-250 PLSFRAPQTWNSAAA
+250 PLSFGAPQTWNSAAA
-265 SIHEMLGYIGSSP
+265 SIHEMLGYIGPSP

-308 NFKEVLI
+308 NFKEVLT
-315 RGLHHMGYRSHAVEA
+315 RGLQHMGYRSHAVEA
-330 LASEAGLNANLID
+330 LASEAGLNANLVD
-343 PSMLEEKAKGKR
+343 PLMLEEKAKGKR

-362 RALSL
+362 QALSL
-367 IRYSIHRGIPAVV
+367 IRYTIHRGIPAVV

-406 IKSGTIIYDHVGRG
+406 IKSGTIPYDHVGRG

-439 NLRAALTD
+439 NLHAAMTA

-459 LSNTVSG
+459 LPNTVSG
-466 LAAYA
+466 VAAYA

-505 RELCLKWAS
+505 KELSLKWAS
-514 IPRYSSL
+514 TACYSSL

-531 YRNMSQRLNVLK
+531 YRNMSQKLNTLAAL
-543 QCFPF
+543 FPF
-548 PEGGKPN
+548 PDGGLPN
-555 EKLQVD
+555 EKLHAD
-561 QAISILLEV
+561 QAILILLEV
-570 EELERAAVVAIKAL
+570 EELERAAVVVIKAL
-584 LEEMDQHSPEIVMV
+584 LEGMDQHSPEKVMM
-598 WPKCND
+598 

>member
-1 MDELADNRHIRP
+1 MDGLTNNRHIRP
-13 GEDETFEN
+13 GEDEILED
-21 RQKESDVALI
+21 RQKEPDIALI

-52 LFRYVRALTHD
+52 LFRYVRALTYD

-99 RNQAYSHMQRRE
+99 RNQAYSHMQRQK
-111 QQREQHFSSFLAF
+111 QQREQHFSSFFAFGF
-124 GADDPSWS
+124 GADDASWS

-137 DKTLNHLLNDTERIS
+137 DMTLNHLLNDSNRSS
-152 QETGYDPYQA
+152 QETGNDPYQA
-162 VAQQEMRNNLYKLLG
+162 VAQQEMRNNLHRLLG
-177 CLNLREQQVFTSYW
+177 CLNEREQQVFTSYW
-191 MEQLSPQEIAC
+191 MEQLSPQEMAC
-202 KFNLTSANAYQI
+202 KFNLTSANVYQI

-241 GQNRVILEE
+241 GQNRVTLEE
-250 PLSFRAPQTWNSAAA
+250 PLSFRTPQTWNSAAA
-265 SIHEMLGYIGSSP
+265 SIHEMLGYIGPSP

-308 NFKEVLI
+308 NFKEVLT
-315 RGLHHMGYRSHAVEA
+315 RGLQHMGYRSHGVEA
-330 LASEAGLNANLID
+330 LASEAGLNANLVD

-362 RALSL
+362 QALSL
-367 IRYSIHRGIPAVV
+367 IRYAIHRGIPAVV

-406 IKSGTIIYDHVGRG
+406 TKSGTIPYDHVGRG

-439 NLRAALTD
+439 NLHAALTAA
-447 VLAHYRGEDPYT
+447 LAHYRGDDPYT
-459 LSNTVSG
+459 LPNTVSG
-466 LAAYA
+466 VAAYA

-505 RELCLKWAS
+505 KELSLKWAS
-514 IPRYSSL
+514 IASYSSL

-531 YRNMSQRLNVLK
+531 YRNMSQKLNTLAEL
-543 QCFPF
+543 FPF
-548 PEGGKPN
+548 PDGGLPN
-555 EKLQVD
+555 EKLHAD

-584 LEEMDQHSPEIVMV
+584 LEEMDQYSPEIVMV
-598 WPKCND
+598 

>member
-1 MDELADNRHIRP
+1 MDELTVNHRHISS
-13 GEDETFEN
+13 GQDETFEN
-21 RQKESDVALI
+21 RQKESDIVLI

-63 SYLAEDILQDGLIRA
+63 SYLAEDILQDGFIRA
-78 FIHMGQLQNAERFMA
+78 SIHMRQLQNADRFMA

-111 QQREQHFSSFLAF
+111 QQREQHFSSFFAFGF
-124 GADDPSWS
+124 GADDASWS

-137 DKTLNHLLNDTERIS
+137 DMTLNHFLNDTDRRS
-152 QETGYDPYQA
+152 WETGYDPYQA
-162 VAQQEMRNNLYKLLG
+162 VAQQEMKNNLHKLLG
-177 CLNLREQQVFTSYW
+177 CLNEREQQVFTSYW

-202 KFNLTSANAYQI
+202 KFNLTSANVYQI

-229 SVEEMLAEWNSL
+229 SVEEMLAEWHSI
-241 GQNRVILEE
+241 GQNRLILEE

-308 NFKEVLI
+308 NFKEVLT
-315 RGLHHMGYRSHAVEA
+315 RGLQHMGYRSHAVEA
-330 LASEAGLNANLID
+330 LASEAGGNANLVD

-393 YDDAARTLYGTDF
+393 YDDAVRTLYGTDF
-406 IKSGTIIYDHVGRG
+406 IKSGTIPYDHVGRG
-420 VNQEVFVLAAESDG
+420 VNQEVFVLTAESDG

-439 NLRAALTD
+439 NLRAALTA

-459 LSNTVSG
+459 LPNTVSG
-466 LAAYA
+466 LAAYGA
-471 VWREALEYRR
+471 WREALEYRR
-481 VEPNGHAYNIAV
+481 VEPNGHAYNLAV

-505 RELCLKWAS
+505 KELSVKWAS

-521 IPFCLQAEEL
+521 IPLCLQAEEL
-531 YRNMSQRLNVLK
+531 YRNMSQRLNMLK

-548 PEGGKPN
+548 PDGGLPN
-555 EKLQVD
+555 EKLHAD

-570 EELERAAVVAIKAL
+570 EELERAAVIVIQAL
-584 LEEMDQHSPEIVMV
+584 LEEMDQHSPEMV
-598 WPKCND
+598 VV

>member
-1 MDELADNRHIRP
+1 MDGLNNNRHIRP
-13 GEDETFEN
+13 GEDETLED
-21 RQKESDVALI
+21 RQKEPDIALI
-31 QRAQTGDTEAFGEL
+31 QRAQTGDIEAFGEL

-52 LFRYVRALTHD
+52 LFRYVRALTYD

-93 WMQRIV
+93 WMQRIM
-99 RNQAYSHMQRRE
+99 RNQAYSHMQRQK
-111 QQREQHFSSFLAF
+111 QQREQHFSSFFAFGF
-124 GADDPSWS
+124 GADDTSWS

-137 DKTLNHLLNDTERIS
+137 DMTLNHLLNDSNRRS

-162 VAQQEMRNNLYKLLG
+162 VAQQEMRNNLHRLLG
-177 CLNLREQQVFTSYW
+177 CLNEREQQVFTSYW
-191 MEQLSPQEIAC
+191 MEQLSPQEMAC
-202 KFNLTSANAYQI
+202 KFNLTIANVYQI

-241 GQNRVILEE
+241 GQNRVTLEE

-265 SIHEMLGYIGSSP
+265 SIHEMLGYIGPSP
-278 SLPMVMGM
+278 SLPMVLGM

-308 NFKEVLI
+308 NFKEVLT
-315 RGLHHMGYRSHAVEA
+315 RGLQHMGYRSHAVEA
-330 LASEAGLNANLID
+330 LASEAGLNANLVD

-362 RALSL
+362 QALSL

-406 IKSGTIIYDHVGRG
+406 IKSGTIPYDHVGRG

-439 NLRAALTD
+439 NLNAALTA

-459 LSNTVSG
+459 LPNTVSG
-466 LAAYA
+466 VAAYA

-505 RELCLKWAS
+505 KELSLQWA
-514 IPRYSSL
+514 PTACYSSL

-531 YRNMSQRLNVLK
+531 YRNMSQKLNTLAEL
-543 QCFPF
+543 FPF
-548 PEGGKPN
+548 PEGGLPN
-555 EKLQVD
+555 EKLHAD

-570 EELERAAVVAIKAL
+570 EELERAAVVVIKAL
-584 LEEMDQHSPEIVMV
+584 LEGMAQHSPGIVMG
-598 WPKCND
+598 

>member
-1 MDELADNRHIRP
+1 MDGLTNNRHIRP
-13 GEDETFEN
+13 GEDEILED
-21 RQKESDVALI
+21 RQKEPDIALI

-52 LFRYVRALTHD
+52 LFRYVRALTYD

-99 RNQAYSHMQRRE
+99 RNQAYSHMQRQK
-111 QQREQHFSSFLAF
+111 QQREQHFSSFFAFGF
-124 GADDPSWS
+124 GADDASWS

-137 DKTLNHLLNDTERIS
+137 DMTLNHLLNDTDWRS

-162 VAQQEMRNNLYKLLG
+162 VAQQEMRNNLHRLLG
-177 CLNLREQQVFTSYW
+177 CLNEREQQVFTSYW
-191 MEQLSPQEIAC
+191 MEQLSTQEIAC
-202 KFNLTSANAYQI
+202 KFNLTSANVYQI

-229 SVEEMLAEWNSL
+229 SVEEMLVEWNSL
-241 GQNRVILEE
+241 GQNRVTLEE
-250 PLSFRAPQTWNSAAA
+250 PLSFRTPQTWNSAVA
-265 SIHEMLGYIGSSP
+265 SIHEMLGYIGPSP

-308 NFKEVLI
+308 NFKEVLT
-315 RGLHHMGYRSHAVEA
+315 RGLQHMGYRSHAVEA
-330 LASEAGLNANLID
+330 LASEAGLNANLVD

-362 RALSL
+362 QALSL
-367 IRYSIHRGIPAVV
+367 IRYAIHRGVPAVV

-406 IKSGTIIYDHVGRG
+406 TKSGIIPYDHVGRG
-420 VNQEVFVLAAESDG
+420 VNQEVFVLVAESDG

-439 NLRAALTD
+439 NLHAALTAA
-447 VLAHYRGEDPYT
+447 LAHYRGEDPYT
-459 LSNTVSG
+459 LPNTVSG
-466 LAAYA
+466 VAAYA

-505 RELCLKWAS
+505 KELSLKWAS
-514 IPRYSSL
+514 TACYSNL
-521 IPFCLQAEEL
+521 IPFCLLAEEL
-531 YRNMSQRLNVLK
+531 YRNMSQKLNTLAEL
-543 QCFPF
+543 FPF
-548 PEGGKPN
+548 PDGGLPN
-555 EKLQVD
+555 EKLHAD

-570 EELERAAVVAIKAL
+570 EELERAGIVAIKAL
-584 LEEMDQHSPEIVMV
+584 LEEMDQYSPEIVMV
-598 WPKCND
+598 

>member
-1 MDELADNRHIRP
+1 MDGLTSNRHIRP
-13 GEDETFEN
+13 GEDETLED
-21 RQKESDVALI
+21 RQKEPDIALI

-52 LFRYVRALTHD
+52 LFRYVRALTYD

-99 RNQAYSHMQRRE
+99 RNQAYSHMQRQE
-111 QQREQHFSSFLAF
+111 QQREQHFSSFFAFGF
-124 GADDPSWS
+124 GADDASWS

-137 DKTLNHLLNDTERIS
+137 DMTLNHLLNDTNRRS
-152 QETGYDPYQA
+152 QETDYDPYQA
-162 VAQQEMRNNLYKLLG
+162 VAQQEMRNNLHRLLG
-177 CLNLREQQVFTSYW
+177 CLNEREQQVFTSYW
-191 MEQLSPQEIAC
+191 MEQLSPQEMAY
-202 KFNLTSANAYQI
+202 KFNLTSANVYQI

-229 SVEEMLAEWNSL
+229 SVEEMLTEWNSL
-241 GQNRVILEE
+241 GQNRVTLEE

-265 SIHEMLGYIGSSP
+265 SIHEMLGYIGPSP
-278 SLPMVMGM
+278 SLPMIMGM

-308 NFKEVLI
+308 NFKEVLT
-315 RGLHHMGYRSHAVEA
+315 RGLQHMGYRSHAVEA
-330 LASEAGLNANLID
+330 LASEAGLNANLVD

-362 RALSL
+362 QALSL

-393 YDDAARTLYGTDF
+393 YDDAARTLHGTDF
-406 IKSGTIIYDHVGRG
+406 TKSGTIPYDHVGRG

-439 NLRAALTD
+439 NLRAALTA

-459 LSNTVSG
+459 LPNTVSG
-466 LAAYA
+466 VAAYA

-505 RELCLKWAS
+505 KELSLKWAS
-514 IPRYSSL
+514 TACYSSL

-531 YRNMSQRLNVLK
+531 YRNMSQKLNTLVAL
-543 QCFPF
+543 FPF
-548 PEGGKPN
+548 PDGGLPN
-555 EKLQVD
+555 EKLHAD

-598 WPKCND
+598 

>member
-1 MDELADNRHIRP
+1 MDGLTNNRHIRP
-13 GEDETFEN
+13 GEDEILED
-21 RQKESDVALI
+21 RQKEQDITLI

-52 LFRYVRALTHD
+52 LFRYVRSLTYD

-99 RNQAYSHMQRRE
+99 RNQAYSHMQRQKQLRE
-111 QQREQHFSSFLAF
+111 EHFSSFFAFGF
-124 GADDPSWS
+124 GADDASWS

-137 DKTLNHLLNDTERIS
+137 DITLNHLLNDSNRRS

-162 VAQQEMRNNLYKLLG
+162 VAQQEMRNNLHRLLG
-177 CLNLREQQVFTSYW
+177 CLNEREQQVFTSYW
-191 MEQLSPQEIAC
+191 MEQLSPQEMAC
-202 KFNLTSANAYQI
+202 KFNLTSANVYQI

-222 SQLHIHL
+222 AQLHIHL

-241 GQNRVILEE
+241 GQNRLTLEE

-265 SIHEMLGYIGSSP
+265 SIHEMLGYTGPSP

-308 NFKEVLI
+308 NFKEVLT
-315 RGLHHMGYRSHAVEA
+315 RGLQHMGYRSHAVEA
-330 LASEAGLNANLID
+330 LASDAGLNANLVD

-362 RALSL
+362 QALSL
-367 IRYSIHRGIPAVV
+367 IRYAIHRGIPAVV

-406 IKSGTIIYDHVGRG
+406 IKSGTIPYDHVGRG

-434 MIREM
+434 IIREM
-439 NLRAALTD
+439 NLHGALTA
-447 VLAHYRGEDPYT
+447 VLAHYRGEDAYT
-459 LSNTVSG
+459 LPNTVSG
-466 LAAYA
+466 VTAYA

-505 RELCLKWAS
+505 KEVSLKWAS
-514 IPRYSSL
+514 NACYSSL

-531 YRNMSQRLNVLK
+531 YRNMSQKLNTLVEL
-543 QCFPF
+543 FPF
-548 PEGGKPN
+548 PDGGLPN
-555 EKLQVD
+555 EKLHAD

-570 EELERAAVVAIKAL
+570 EELERAAVVVIKAL
-584 LEEMDQHSPEIVMV
+584 LEGMDQHSPEIVMV
-598 WPKCND
+598 

>member
-1 MDELADNRHIRP
+1 MDGLTNNRHIRP
-13 GEDETFEN
+13 GEDEILED
-21 RQKESDVALI
+21 RQKEQDITLI
-31 QRAQTGDTEAFGEL
+31 QRAQTGDTDAFGEL

-52 LFRYVRALTHD
+52 LFRYVRALTYD

-99 RNQAYSHMQRRE
+99 RNQAYSHMQRQK
-111 QQREQHFSSFLAF
+111 QQREEHFSSFFAFGF
-124 GADDPSWS
+124 GADDASWS

-137 DKTLNHLLNDTERIS
+137 DITLNHLLNDSNRRS

-162 VAQQEMRNNLYKLLG
+162 VAQQEMRNNLHRLLG
-177 CLNLREQQVFTSYW
+177 CLNEREQQVFTSYW
-191 MEQLSPQEIAC
+191 MEQLSPQEMAC
-202 KFNLTSANAYQI
+202 KFNLTSANVYQI

-222 SQLHIHL
+222 AQLHIHL

-241 GQNRVILEE
+241 GQNRLTLEE

-265 SIHEMLGYIGSSP
+265 SIHEMLGYIGPAP

-308 NFKEVLI
+308 NFKEVLT
-315 RGLHHMGYRSHAVEA
+315 RGLQHMGYRSHAVEA
-330 LASEAGLNANLID
+330 LASDAGLNANLVD

-362 RALSL
+362 QALSL
-367 IRYSIHRGIPAVV
+367 IRYAIHRGIPAVV

-406 IKSGTIIYDHVGRG
+406 IKSGTIPYDHVGRG

-439 NLRAALTD
+439 NLHGALTA

-459 LSNTVSG
+459 LPNTVSG
-466 LAAYA
+466 VAAYA

-505 RELCLKWAS
+505 KEVSLKWAS
-514 IPRYSSL
+514 NACYSSL

-531 YRNMSQRLNVLK
+531 YRNMSQKLNTLVEL
-543 QCFPF
+543 FPF
-548 PEGGKPN
+548 PDGGLPN
-555 EKLQVD
+555 EKLHAD

-570 EELERAAVVAIKAL
+570 EELERAAVVVIKAL
-584 LEEMDQHSPEIVMV
+584 LEGMDQHSPEIVMV
-598 WPKCND
+598 

>member
-1 MDELADNRHIRP
+1 MDELADNRHITP

-21 RQKESDVALI
+21 RQKESDIALI

-52 LFRYVRALTHD
+52 LFRYVRALTHN
-63 SYLAEDILQDGLIRA
+63 SYLAEDILQDGLTRA
-78 FIHMGQLQNAERFMA
+78 FIHIGQLQNADRFMA

-111 QQREQHFSSFLAF
+111 QQRELHFSSFLAF
-124 GADDPSWS
+124 GAEDASWS

-137 DKTLNHLLNDTERIS
+137 DMTLNHLLNDTERRS

-162 VAQQEMRNNLYKLLG
+162 VAQQEVRNNLPKLLG
-177 CLNLREQQVFTSYW
+177 CLNEREQQVFTSYW

-202 KFNLTSANAYQI
+202 RFNLTSANVYQI

-308 NFKEVLI
+308 NFKEVLT
-315 RGLHHMGYRSHAVEA
+315 RGLQHMGYRSHAVEA
-330 LASEAGLNANLID
+330 LASEAGLNANLVD
-343 PSMLEEKAKGKR
+343 PSMLEEKVKGKR

-393 YDDAARTLYGTDF
+393 YDDAVRTLYGADF
-406 IKSGTIIYDHVGRG
+406 IKSGTIPYDHVGRG

-439 NLRAALTD
+439 DLRAALTA

-459 LSNTVSG
+459 LPNTVSG
-466 LAAYA
+466 LAAYSL
-471 VWREALEYRR
+471 WREALEYRR

-493 LWDARRYASEFF
+493 LWDARRYAGEFF
-505 RELCLKWAS
+505 RELSVKWAS

-531 YRNMSQRLNVLK
+531 YRNMSQRLNMLK
-543 QCFPF
+543 QRFPF

-555 EKLQVD
+555 EKFQAD

-570 EELERAAVVAIKAL
+570 EELERAAVVAIIAL
-584 LEEMDQHSPEIVMV
+584 LEEMEQYFPEIGMV
-598 WPKCND
+598 

>member
-1 MDELADNRHIRP
+1 MDELADNHHIRP
-13 GEDETFEN
+13 VEDETFGN
-21 RQKESDVALI
+21 RQKESDIALVR
-31 QRAQTGDTEAFGEL
+31 RAQTGDTEAFGEL

-78 FIHMGQLQNAERFMA
+78 FIHVGQLQNAERFMA

-111 QQREQHFSSFLAF
+111 QQLEQHFSSFFAF
-124 GADDPSWS
+124 GADDASWS

-137 DKTLNHLLNDTERIS
+137 DMTLNHLLNDPDRRS
-152 QETGYDPYQA
+152 QEADYDPYQA
-162 VAQQEMRNNLYKLLG
+162 VAQQEMRNNLHKLLG
-177 CLNLREQQVFTSYW
+177 CLNKREQQVFTSYW
-191 MEQLSPQEIAC
+191 MEQLSPQEMAC
-202 KFNLTSANAYQI
+202 RFNLTSANVYQI

-229 SVEEMLAEWNSL
+229 SVEEMLAEWNSI
-241 GQNRVILEE
+241 GQDRVILEE
-250 PLSFRAPQTWNSAAA
+250 PLSFRDPQTWNSAAA
-265 SIHEMLGYIGSSP
+265 SIHEMLGYIGPSP

-308 NFKEVLI
+308 NFKEVLT
-315 RGLHHMGYRSHAVEA
+315 RGLQYMGYHFHAVEA
-330 LASEAGLNANLID
+330 LASEAGLNANLVD
-343 PSMLEEKAKGKR
+343 PLMLEEKAKGKR
-355 LLNPRLV
+355 LLNSRLV

-380 WDLNIPEFGLIYG
+380 WDLNIPEFGLVYG
-393 YDDAARTLYGTDF
+393 YDDAVRTLYGADF
-406 IKSGTIIYDHVGRG
+406 IKSGAFPYDHVGRG

-434 MIREM
+434 MTREM
-439 NLRAALTD
+439 DLRAALTA
-447 VLAHYRGEDPYT
+447 VLAHYGGKDPYT
-459 LSNTVSG
+459 LPNTVSG

-471 VWREALEYRR
+471 VWREALEHGR

-493 LWDARRYASEFF
+493 LWDARRYAGEFF
-505 RELCLKWAS
+505 KELSLKWAS
-514 IPRYSSL
+514 NPRYTSL
-521 IPFCLQAEEL
+521 IPYCREAEEL
-531 YRNMSQRLNVLK
+531 YRIMSQRLNMLK

-555 EKLQVD
+555 EKLQGK

-570 EELERAAVVAIKAL
+570 EELERAAVVAIESL
-584 LEEMDQHSPEIVMV
+584 LEGMSQHSPEIVMV
-598 WPKCND
+598 

>member
-1 MDELADNRHIRP
+1 MKQGYEKGRYIDGLADNLHIRP
-13 GEDETFEN
+13 VEEETFED
-21 RQKESDVALI
+21 RQKEPDIALI
-31 QRAQTGDTEAFGEL
+31 KQAQTGDTEAFGEL
-45 IHRYRGQ
+45 VHRYRGP
-52 LFRYVRALTHD
+52 LFRYVSALTHD
-63 SYLAEDILQDGLIRA
+63 SFLAEDILQDGLIRA
-78 FIHMGQLQNAERFMA
+78 FIHLGQLQNADRFMA

-124 GADDPSWS
+124 GADDTSWS
-132 DQDSL
+132 EQDSL
-137 DKTLNHLLNDTERIS
+137 DMTLNSLLNDADRRS
-152 QETGYDPYQA
+152 QEAGYDPYQA
-162 VAQQEMRNNLYKLLG
+162 VAQQEMANNLHKLLG
-177 CLNLREQQVFTSYW
+177 CLNEREQQVFTSYW

-202 KFNLTSANAYQI
+202 RFNLTSANVYQI

-222 SQLHIHL
+222 SQLHIHF

-250 PLSFRAPQTWNSAAA
+250 PLSFREPQTWNSAAA
-265 SIHEMLGYIGSSP
+265 SIHEMLSYIGPSP

-308 NFKEVLI
+308 NFKEVLT
-315 RGLHHMGYRSHAVEA
+315 RGLQHLGYRSHAVEA
-330 LASEAGLNANLID
+330 LANEAGLNANLVD

-406 IKSGTIIYDHVGRG
+406 IKSGAFPYDHVGRG
-420 VNQEVFVLAAESDG
+420 VNQEVFVLAAESNG

-459 LSNTVSG
+459 LPNSVSG

-493 LWDARRYASEFF
+493 LRDARRYASKFF
-505 RELCLKWAS
+505 EELSLSWAS
-514 IPRYSSL
+514 VPRYTSM
-521 IPFCLQAEEL
+521 IPISCQVDEL
-531 YRNMSQRLNVLK
+531 YRSMTQRLNTLAEL
-543 QCFPF
+543 FPF
-548 PEGGKPN
+548 PEGGLPN
-555 EKLQVD
+555 EKLQAD

-584 LEEMDQHSPEIVMV
+584 LEGMLSIPQQ
-598 WPKCND
+598 

>member
-1 MDELADNRHIRP
+1 MDGLTDNRHIRP
-13 GEDETFEN
+13 GEDETLED
-21 RQKESDVALI
+21 RQKEPDIALI

-99 RNQAYSHMQRRE
+99 RNQAYSHMQRQE

-124 GADDPSWS
+124 GADDASWS

-137 DKTLNHLLNDTERIS
+137 DMTLNHLLNDTDRRS

-162 VAQQEMRNNLYKLLG
+162 VAQQEMRNNLHMLLG
-177 CLNLREQQVFTSYW
+177 CLNEREQQVFTSYS
-191 MEQLSPQEIAC
+191 MEQLSPQEMAC
-202 KFNLTSANAYQI
+202 KFNLTIANVYQI

-265 SIHEMLGYIGSSP
+265 SIHEMLGYIGPSP

-308 NFKEVLI
+308 NFKEVLT
-315 RGLHHMGYRSHAVEA
+315 RGLQHMGYRSHAVEA
-330 LASEAGLNANLID
+330 LASQAGLNANLVD

-380 WDLNIPEFGLIYG
+380 WDLHIPEFGLIYG

-406 IKSGTIIYDHVGRG
+406 IKSGTIAYDHVGRG

-434 MIREM
+434 MIREL
-439 NLRAALTD
+439 NLHAALTD
-447 VLAHYRGEDPYT
+447 ALAHYRGEDPYT
-459 LSNTVSG
+459 LPNTVSG

-481 VEPNGHAYNIAV
+481 VGPNGHAYNIAV

-505 RELCLKWAS
+505 KELSLKWAS
-514 IPRYSSL
+514 TARYSSL

-531 YRNMSQRLNVLK
+531 YRNMSQKLNILAEL
-543 QCFPF
+543 CPF
-548 PEGGKPN
+548 PDGGLPN
-555 EKLQVD
+555 EKLHAD

-570 EELERAAVVAIKAL
+570 EELERAAVVVIKAL
-584 LEEMDQHSPEIVMV
+584 LDGMAQHSPEIVMV
-598 WPKCND
+598 

>member
-1 MDELADNRHIRP
+1 MDGLTNNRHIRP
-13 GEDETFEN
+13 GEDEILED
-21 RQKESDVALI
+21 RQKEPDIALI

-52 LFRYVRALTHD
+52 LFRYVRALTYD

-99 RNQAYSHMQRRE
+99 RNQAYSHMQRQK
-111 QQREQHFSSFLAF
+111 QQREQHFSSFFAF
-124 GADDPSWS
+124 GFGVDDASWS

-137 DKTLNHLLNDTERIS
+137 DMTLNHLLKDTNRRS
-152 QETGYDPYQA
+152 QETDYDPYQA
-162 VAQQEMRNNLYKLLG
+162 VAQQEMRNNLHRLLG
-177 CLNLREQQVFTSYW
+177 CLNEREKQVFTSYW
-191 MEQLSPQEIAC
+191 MEQLSPQEMAY
-202 KFNLTSANAYQI
+202 KFNLTSANVYQI

-241 GQNRVILEE
+241 GQNRVTLEE

-265 SIHEMLGYIGSSP
+265 SIHEMLGYIGPSP

-308 NFKEVLI
+308 NFKEVLT
-315 RGLHHMGYRSHAVEA
+315 RGLRHMGYRSHAVEA
-330 LASEAGLNANLID
+330 LASEAGLNANLVD

-362 RALSL
+362 QALSL

-393 YDDAARTLYGTDF
+393 YDDAARTLHGTDF
-406 IKSGTIIYDHVGRG
+406 TKSGIIPYDHVGRG

-439 NLRAALTD
+439 NLHAALTA

-459 LSNTVSG
+459 LPNTVSG
-466 LAAYA
+466 VAAYA

-505 RELCLKWAS
+505 KELSLKWAS
-514 IPRYSSL
+514 TACYSNL
-521 IPFCLQAEEL
+521 ISFCLQAEEL
-531 YRNMSQRLNVLK
+531 YRNMSQKLNTLAVL
-543 QCFPF
+543 FPF
-548 PEGGKPN
+548 PDGGLPN
-555 EKLQVD
+555 EKAHAD

-570 EELERAAVVAIKAL
+570 EELERSAVVAIKAL
-584 LEEMDQHSPEIVMV
+584 LEEKDQHSPEIVMV
-598 WPKCND
+598 